1 MPTSYSVDSGK
12 CGHKTEITVALKDAK
27 MMINITSTC
36 PGVKKY
42 SEALKEISM
51 RDLMT
56 PMTANPIYVAA
67 SSKVGPDCAV
77 PCAVVNAAWTE
88 GGMVLRSL
96 LNKYNSICITYKG
109 GSD

>member
-12 CGHKTEITVALKDAK
+12 CGHKTAITVALNDTK
-27 MMINITSTC
+27 MTINITSTC

-42 SEALKEISM
+42 SEALKEISK

-56 PMTANPIYVAA
+56 PMVANPIYLAA
-67 SSKVGPDCAV
+67 SSRVGPDCAV
-77 PCAVVNAAWTE
+77 PCAVINAAWVE
-88 GGMVLRSL
+88 GGMVARSL
-96 LNKYNSICITYKG
+96 LDKFGSICIAYKG